1 MWLGEQDALRVV
13 DNRLTSGLA
22 PFAQVI
28 AALEGERSW
37 PRGWRIETP
46 GGGRQVVITAQL
58 IGDDG
63 ARDLPF
69 APVIV
74 LTLLSDEDVPREQL
88 DGLAAAFGWTS
99 REREIVRLLA
109 SGAQLHQLADTLRIS
124 PQTVTVHIRNA
135 NAKAGFRR
143 QIDLMRLVQRA

>member
-1 MWLGEQDALRVV
+1 MD
-13 DNRLTSGLA
+13 
-22 PFAQVI
+22 
-28 AALEGERSW
+28 
-37 PRGWRIETP
+37 
-46 GGGRQVVITAQL
+46 RQIVITAQL
-58 IGDDG
+58 IGDEG

-69 APVIV
+69 VPVIV
-74 LTLLSDEDVPREQL
+74 LTILSDEDVPREQL
-88 DGLAAAFGWTS
+88 DGLAAAFGWTA

-109 SGAQLHQLADTLRIS
+109 SGAALQQLADTLRIS